1 MFLIDKVEGWRGKD
15 RGEVDDMAGF
25 RQFEEIGAWQQ
36 GRALVRDIYQLS
48 RVGGLSKDF
57 GLRDQ
62 IQRAAVSICSNIAEG
77 FERRGNKEFIKFLWI
92 AKGSAAEV
100 YSQLYHL
107 QDIGYVSREEFS
119 DLHGKAKRIGATLHL
134 LIESIPDPNRL
145 K

>member
-1 MFLIDKVEGWRGKD
+1 
-15 RGEVDDMAGF
+15 MAAF
-25 RQFEEIGAWQQ
+25 KTFEEINSWQNA
-36 GRALVRDIYQLS
+36 RVLVKDVYAMTRCGDF
-48 RVGGLSKDF
+48 SKDY

-100 YSQLYHL
+100 CSQLYHARDL
-107 QDIGYVSREEFS
+107 GYITEEKFKTMYKSAKQIGGMLF
-119 DLHGKAKRIGATLHL
+119 K
-134 LIESIPDPNRL
+134 LIDVLSSTTTRT